1 MRNAVVRQMQ
11 EDRQLGNFTH
21 ADYDARVAELRKMG
35 AANWERPPLP
45 ISPCIKLK
53 STGEIHEWSEFFA
66 NRPDL
71 CDNCDEYGNTDER
84 AWRGRSPGG
93 ADTSGHYKDIY
104 ANVEV
109 VQEKPKNPEPEPKND
124 ARPELEA
131 PQGLMFFFEDF
142 EPGGIMGDVPQVGM
156 ATATLGVASNFSQ
169 DYTDTT
175 TTKAALPLVN
185 GQPNA
190 MVSEAIQQAFSSRVY
205 V

>member
-1 MRNAVVRQMQ
+1 MKNAVVRQMQ

-21 ADYDARVAELRKMG
+21 ASYDERVAELRKMG

-45 ISPCIKLK
+45 VSPCIKLK
-53 STGEIHEWSEFFA
+53 STGEVHEWSEFFA

-93 ADTSGHYKDIY
+93 ADDQGHYKDIY
-104 ANVEV
+104 AKVEV
-109 VQEKPKNPEPEPKND
+109 IEK
-124 ARPELEA
+124 RPEKKKEDPPRPEVEA

-142 EPGGIMGDVPQVGM
+142 ESGGILGDVPQMNLASV
-156 ATATLGVASNFSQ
+156 TLGVPANFAQ
-169 DYTDTT
+169 DYTDKS

-185 GQPNA
+185 GQANA
-190 MVSEAIQQAFSSRVY
+190 TVGDAIQQAFNARVY